1 MGFIKI
7 TEFHQVS
14 DDRLGQIPNNHKVQ
28 KWGSGGKSMLTNL
41 LSFHTHLKVNLLD
54 KKANLLTI
62 LYREQQQCPVE
73 LDE

>member
-1 MGFIKI
+1 
-7 TEFHQVS
+7 
-14 DDRLGQIPNNHKVQ
+14 
-28 KWGSGGKSMLTNL
+28 MLTNL